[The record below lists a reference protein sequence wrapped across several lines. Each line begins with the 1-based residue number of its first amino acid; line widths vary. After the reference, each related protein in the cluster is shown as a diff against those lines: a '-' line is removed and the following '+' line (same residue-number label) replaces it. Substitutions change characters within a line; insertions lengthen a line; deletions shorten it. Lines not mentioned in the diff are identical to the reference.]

1 MAVNRKK
8 QIIKKRAPAKMNALL
23 TDISGMIAKTR
34 SAVAVTVNAEMT
46 MLYWNIGT
54 RIRQE
59 VLKNKR
65 AEYGK
70 EIVQTLSAQLVIAY
84 GNSFSEK
91 NLRRMV
97 QFSEDFLNHKIV
109 VSLIRQLSWTHFIAL
124 IPLKEPLAREFYAEM
139 CRVERWSVRTLRKKI
154 DSMLFERTALSRKP
168 EKLVE
173 YEIAK
178 LRKTDQL
185 TPDLVFKDPYFLDF
199 LGIKDRYIEKD
210 IEDAIL
216 REMEAFLL
224 EFGAGFTF
232 VARQKRI
239 SIDSTDYYLDLLFF
253 HRGLRRLVAVELKLD
268 DFKPAHKEQMELYL
282 RWLAK
287 YEMKDGEDSPIGLIL
302 CAGKKDETIELL
314 EVEKSGIRVAQY
326 LTELP
331 SKQLLEKRLHGAIK
345 HARMRIEN
353 KGSGDAQ

>member
-1 MAVNRKK
+1 MPVNIKK
-8 QIIKKRAPAKMNALL
+8 QIIKKRAPAKTNALL
-23 TDISGMIAKTR
+23 TDISGMIEKTR

-46 MLYWNIGT
+46 TLYWNIGK

-59 VLKNKR
+59 ILKNKR

-70 EIVQTLSAQLVIAY
+70 EIVETVSQQLKLDY
-84 GNSFSEK
+84 GAGFSIK
-91 NLRRMV
+91 NLRHIIR
-97 QFSEDFLNHKIV
+97 FAEIYPDNKIV
-109 VSLIRQLSWTHFIAL
+109 SALRRQLGWTHFKIV
-124 IPLKEPLAREFYAEM
+124 IYIDDPLKRDFYVEM
-139 CRVERWSVRTLRKKI
+139 CRIERWSTRALEKKI
-154 DSMLFERTALSRKP
+154 DSMLYERTALSRKP

-199 LGIKDRYIEKD
+199 LGVKDRYIEKD
-210 IEDAIL
+210 LEDAIL

-224 EFGAGFTF
+224 ELGAGFTF

-268 DFKPAHKEQMELYL
+268 DFKPAHKGQMELYL

-345 HARMRIEN
+345 RARMRIEN
-353 KGSGDAQ
+353 KSKVRN